1 MTTNPLTPE
10 PPDGMGPW
18 EQVRQLEF
26 LRAYKDDLPTLRIE
40 STIADRHYTTF
51 WISHYKNGGRA

>member
-1 MTTNPLTPE
+1 MIPD
-10 PPDGMGPW
+10 PPTGMGPW

-51 WISHYKNGGRA
+51 WISNYRNGGRP